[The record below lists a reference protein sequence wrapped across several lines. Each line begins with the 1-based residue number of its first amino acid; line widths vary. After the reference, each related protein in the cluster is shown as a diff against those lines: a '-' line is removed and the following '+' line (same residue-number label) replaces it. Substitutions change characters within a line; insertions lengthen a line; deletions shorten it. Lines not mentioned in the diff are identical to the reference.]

1 MTTHDTVSAAPPY
14 PEGAEKSFFW
24 CTGDAVVQLPLAI
37 VESGRP
43 MLFYFVKADAT
54 S

>member
-14 PEGAEKSFFW
+14 REGAEKSFLW
-24 CTGDAVVQLPLAI
+24 CTWDAVVQLPVAI
-37 VESGRP
+37 VEAGRP

>member
-14 PEGAEKSFFW
+14 REGAEKSVLW
-24 CTGDAVVQLPLAI
+24 CTWDAVVQLSVAI
-37 VESGRP
+37 VEPGRP